1 MIQGVA
7 GLIGIDVSRSE
18 EEGGDERCHGQT
30 CFKGE
35 KHPLCIRNPVVRLL
49 PLGIFGGGGM
59 HRDLGIKILE
69 LRQKHN
75 WKC

>member
-18 EEGGDERCHGQT
+18 EEGGDERCHNQT

-35 KHPLCIRNPVVRLL
+35 KHPRCIRNYVRIL
-49 PLGIFGGGGM
+49 PLGIFFWGG
-59 HRDLGIKILE
+59 DA
-69 LRQKHN
+69 
-75 WKC
+75 